1 MSISKVIE
9 SIEHDAFSRL
19 MNPPEDGFDGQA
31 DIRTN
36 AQGQKWV
43 YCPWCD
49 KKHFPL
55 NQEAVIKGFHY
66 QCRNSKCKRI
76 FIVNTE
82 GKNE

>member
-1 MSISKVIE
+1 MSISRVIE
-9 SIEHDAFSRL
+9 SIERESFSRV

-55 NQEAVIKGFHY
+55 NQEAVIKDFYY

-82 GKNE
+82 G

>member
-9 SIEHDAFSRL
+9 AIERDSFSRI
-19 MNPPEDGFDGQA
+19 MNSPEDGFNGQA

-55 NQEAVIKGFHY
+55 NQEAVIKDFHY

-82 GKNE
+82 GQK

>member
-9 SIEHDAFSRL
+9 SIERDAFSHV

-55 NQEAVIKGFHY
+55 NEEAIIKDFRY
-66 QCRNSKCKRI
+66 QCRNSKCKKI

-82 GKNE
+82 GQK

>member
-1 MSISKVIE
+1 MSKVIE
-9 SIEHDAFSRL
+9 SIEHDAFSL
-19 MNPPEDGFDGQA
+19 VMNPPEDGFDGQA

-36 AQGQKWV
+36 AQGQKWA
-43 YCPWCD
+43 YCPWCN

-55 NQEAVIKGFHY
+55 NQKAKIKDFNY

-82 GKNE
+82 G